1 MWVGAGAC
9 SHQPAG
15 RFYCVAGQALLIVV
29 PRAGAGDGF
38 AAVFILGTLRGWP
51 LADRLARADV
61 FARALCQIRGAVPA
75 TQDFYT
81 PFIRD
86 WQL

>member
-1 MWVGAGAC
+1 LPIADERGVEILHGRHGAANLA
-9 SHQPAG
+9 Q
-15 RFYCVAGQALLIVV
+15 
-29 PRAGAGDGF
+29 GAGDGF

-51 LADRLARADV
+51 LADRLARADA

-75 TQDFYT
+75 MQDFYT